1 MRNSWQS
8 MIGINTFESS
18 QYLVRKLTELLC
30 QGSEEDVDIFDETIL
45 IKDCVASDRRPQLI
59 KVEMVD
65 GTGAL
70 GELDVAVCAFR
81 LITVC
86 SSSSVLF
93 HKAILIVIFVGHG
106 TQGSKTYHGNQIVNS
121 GACASM

>member
-1 MRNSWQS
+1 
-8 MIGINTFESS
+8 
-18 QYLVRKLTELLC
+18 
-30 QGSEEDVDIFDETIL
+30 
-45 IKDCVASDRRPQLI
+45 
-59 KVEMVD
+59 MVD

-70 GELDVAVCAFR
+70 GELAVAVCAFR
-81 LITVC
+81 LITVCC

-121 GACASM
+121 GACAYMWQNGKLC

>member
-1 MRNSWQS
+1 
-8 MIGINTFESS
+8 
-18 QYLVRKLTELLC
+18 
-30 QGSEEDVDIFDETIL
+30 
-45 IKDCVASDRRPQLI
+45 
-59 KVEMVD
+59 MVD

>member
-30 QGSEEDVDIFDETIL
+30 QGSEEDVDISDETIL

-121 GACASM
+121 GPCASM